1 MEKWLMKSIK
11 ISKKKLSVSIK
22 CMKKSL
28 NITESFQKYHTL
40 LKFFNKNRN

>member
-11 ISKKKLSVSIK
+11 ILKKKLSVSIK

-28 NITESFQKYHTL
+28 NITESIQEILFFIEIFQ
-40 LKFFNKNRN
+40 